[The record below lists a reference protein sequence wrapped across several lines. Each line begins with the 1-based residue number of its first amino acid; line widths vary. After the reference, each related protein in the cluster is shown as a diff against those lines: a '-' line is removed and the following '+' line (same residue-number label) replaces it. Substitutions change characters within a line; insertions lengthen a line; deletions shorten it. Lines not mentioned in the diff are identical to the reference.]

1 MGEILQVAAAA
12 LVADRQSSG
21 WFARMNSKTGLVG
34 IVDDGRRGAHG
45 HAFRHG
51 VLQAVWSFGIFST
64 STKHIR
70 QLASGFSLG
79 W

>member
-1 MGEILQVAAAA
+1 LWASSTVVVAVRTAMPSA
-12 LVADRQSSG
+12 
-21 WFARMNSKTGLVG
+21 T
-34 IVDDGRRGAHG
+34 
-45 HAFRHG
+45 G